1 MSALSPPVD
10 TDAVATRRSL
20 PRHVAMIMDGNGR
33 WARQRGRPRASG
45 HQAGF
50 RATRDVVEACAR
62 RGVDAL
68 TLFAFSSEN
77 WRRPETEVGLLMDL
91 FLRALKSEV
100 GKLRDNDVRIRFIGD
115 RSAFQPRL
123 QSEMENAETLTV
135 DNGGLELAVAV
146 NYGGRWD
153 IVNAARALAR
163 EVACGQLAPEDID
176 VDAFSRHVSLAGVTE
191 PDLFIRTGG
200 EKRIS
205 NYLLW
210 HLAYTELY
218 FTDVLWPDFGDEE
231 LGRAFDFYAGRQR
244 RFGRTGEQIDASGER
259 LVAAVTRDAGE
270 PSAEGAAGDE
280 SERGDRHEPRSGRH
294 A

>member
-1 MSALSPPVD
+1 MTLPENI
-10 TDAVATRRSL
+10 R
-20 PRHVAMIMDGNGR
+20 PRHVAIIMDGNGR

-50 RATRDVVEACAR
+50 RTTRDIVEACGR
-62 RGVDAL
+62 QEIEAL

-77 WRRPETEVGLLMDL
+77 WKRPQTEVGLLMDL

-100 GKLRDNDVRIRFIGD
+100 SKLSENNVKIRFIGE
-115 RSAFQPRL
+115 RSAFQAKL
-123 QSEMENAETLTV
+123 QQEMTIAEETTKH
-135 DNGGLELAVAV
+135 NTGLKLAIAV

-153 IVNAARALAR
+153 IVNAAR
-163 EVACGQLAPEDID
+163 QLAFQVRDAELDPETIDIET
-176 VDAFSRHVSLAGVTE
+176 FSQHVSLAEITE

-218 FTDVLWPDFGDEE
+218 FTDVLWPDFSDVE
-231 LGRAFDFYAGRQR
+231 LGNALAFYAGRQR
-244 RFGRTGEQIDASGER
+244 RFGRTGEQVQGNNA
-259 LVAAVTRDAGE
+259 
-270 PSAEGAAGDE
+270 
-280 SERGDRHEPRSGRH
+280 
-294 A
+294 

>member
-1 MSALSPPVD
+1 
-10 TDAVATRRSL
+10 
-20 PRHVAMIMDGNGR
+20 MDGNGR

-50 RATRDVVEACAR
+50 RATRDIVEACAR
-62 RGVDAL
+62 HEIDAL

-77 WRRPETEVGLLMDL
+77 WNRPEKEVGLLMDL

-100 GKLRDNDVRIRFIGD
+100 SKLRENNVRICFIGE
-115 RSAFQPRL
+115 RSAFRNKL
-123 QSEMENAETLTV
+123 QEEMFNAEQLTA
-135 DNGGLELAVAV
+135 DNTGLQLSIAV

-153 IVNAARALAR
+153 IVNAARELAR
-163 EVACGQLAPEDID
+163 QARDGHLDPESITID
-176 VDAFSRHVSLAGVTE
+176 TFSGYVSLAGIPE

-200 EKRIS
+200 EMRIS

-218 FTDVLWPDFGDEE
+218 FTDVLWPDFSDAE
-231 LGRAFDFYAGRQR
+231 LVEALNFYAGRQR
-244 RFGRTGEQIDASGER
+244 RFGRTGEQ
-259 LVAAVTRDAGE
+259 VTG
-270 PSAEGAAGDE
+270 
-280 SERGDRHEPRSGRH
+280 HH

>member
-1 MSALSPPVD
+1 
-10 TDAVATRRSL
+10 
-20 PRHVAMIMDGNGR
+20 MDGNGR

-50 RATRDVVEACAR
+50 RATRDIVEACAR
-62 RGVDAL
+62 RKVDAL

-77 WRRPETEVGLLMDL
+77 WKRPEKEVGLLMDL

-100 GKLRDNDVRIRFIGD
+100 SNLCENNVRIRFIGE
-115 RSAFQPRL
+115 RSAFQLKL
-123 QSEMENAETLTV
+123 QDEMIHAEKLTES
-135 DNGGLELAVAV
+135 NNGLELSIAV

-163 EVACGQLAPEDID
+163 QARDGSLDPKSIDID
-176 VDAFSRHVSLAGVTE
+176 TFSRHVSLAGIPE

-200 EKRIS
+200 EMRIS

-218 FTDVLWPDFGDEE
+218 FTDVLWPDFSDEE
-231 LGRAFDFYAGRQR
+231 LVKALEFFAGRQR
-244 RFGRTGEQIDASGER
+244 RFGRTGEQ
-259 LVAAVTRDAGE
+259 VTGN
-270 PSAEGAAGDE
+270 
-280 SERGDRHEPRSGRH
+280 H

>member
-1 MSALSPPVD
+1 MP
-10 TDAVATRRSL
+10 ATRQAF
-20 PRHVAMIMDGNGR
+20 PRHIAIIMDGNGR

-50 RATRDVVEACAR
+50 RTTRDIVEACGR
-62 RGVDAL
+62 QQIEAL

-77 WRRPETEVGLLMDL
+77 WKRPQQEVGLLMDL

-100 GKLRDNDVRIRFIGD
+100 SKLCENNVKIRFIGE
-115 RSAFQPRL
+115 RSAFQAKL
-123 QSEMENAETLTV
+123 QQEMDNAENLTQ
-135 DNGGLELAVAV
+135 NNTGLKLAIAV

-153 IVNAARALAR
+153 IVNAARQLAFQ
-163 EVACGQLAPEDID
+163 VHAGQLNPEDID
-176 VDAFSRHVSLAGVTE
+176 IDTFSRHVSLSEISE

-218 FTDVLWPDFGDEE
+218 FTDVLWPDFSE
-231 LGRAFDFYAGRQR
+231 LELANALDFYAGRQR
-244 RFGRTGEQIDASGER
+244 RFGRTGEQ
-259 LVAAVTRDAGE
+259 LVGGAG
-270 PSAEGAAGDE
+270 
-280 SERGDRHEPRSGRH
+280 
-294 A
+294 

>member
-1 MSALSPPVD
+1 MPD
-10 TDAVATRRSL
+10 VAT

-33 WARQRGRPRASG
+33 WARHRGRPRAAG

-50 RATRDVVEACAR
+50 RATRDIVEACAR
-62 RGVDAL
+62 RHINAL

-77 WRRPETEVGLLMDL
+77 WKRPEKEVGLLMDL

-100 GKLRDNDVRIRFIGD
+100 GKLRENGVRIRFIGD
-115 RSAFQPRL
+115 RSAFQQRL
-123 QSEMENAETLTV
+123 QSEMGHAEALTA
-135 DNGGLELAVAV
+135 DNKGLQLAIAV

-153 IVNAARALAR
+153 IVNAAREIAR
-163 EVACGQLAPEDID
+163 EVAAGRMSVDDID
-176 VDAFSRHVSLAGVTE
+176 VETFARHVSLAGIPE

-218 FTDVLWPDFGDEE
+218 FTDVLWPDFDDEE
-231 LGRAFDFYAGRQR
+231 LGFALEFYAGRQR
-244 RFGRTGEQIDASGER
+244 RFGRTGEQVSGSN
-259 LVAAVTRDAGE
+259 A
-270 PSAEGAAGDE
+270 
-280 SERGDRHEPRSGRH
+280 
-294 A
+294 